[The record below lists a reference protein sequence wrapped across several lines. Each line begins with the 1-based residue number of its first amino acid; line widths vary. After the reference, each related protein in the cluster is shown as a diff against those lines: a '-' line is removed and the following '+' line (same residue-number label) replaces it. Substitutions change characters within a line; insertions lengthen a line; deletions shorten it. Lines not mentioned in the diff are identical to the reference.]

1 MITKKHKRKI
11 NHVLIFTSDA
21 VDAKV
26 RQLNIKPWLVI
37 LVTVMLSVFIG
48 IAIGYIIYVD
58 QIWNAINQKNIKLQA
73 LTDETQVQNAELASE
88 IEGLNNKIRILSETV
103 NQKVVEEQ
111 ELTAQLDK
119 QTLPTEF
126 PLTGSAS
133 IEEVAEGEPI
143 SIFTASVGSMVVATA
158 SGVVETIEQDEEYGY
173 KMTINHGNGYITI
186 YRNKGEAVLKAGDSV
201 VQGTTLFLIGE
212 DNLKLGYQM
221 KKDDVY
227 INPMSMLEISG

>member
-26 RQLNIKPWLVI
+26 KQLNIKPWLVI

-48 IAIGYIIYVD
+48 IAIGYIIYVN
-58 QIWNAINQKNIKLQA
+58 QIWNVTNQKNIKLQA
-73 LTDETQVQNAELASE
+73 IADEKQSQNEELASE

-133 IEEVAEGEPI
+133 IEEIAEGEPI
-143 SIFTASVGSMVVATA
+143 SIFTASAGSMVVATA
-158 SGVVETIEQDEEYGY
+158 SGVVETIEPDEEYGY

>member
-37 LVTVMLSVFIG
+37 LVTIILSVFIG